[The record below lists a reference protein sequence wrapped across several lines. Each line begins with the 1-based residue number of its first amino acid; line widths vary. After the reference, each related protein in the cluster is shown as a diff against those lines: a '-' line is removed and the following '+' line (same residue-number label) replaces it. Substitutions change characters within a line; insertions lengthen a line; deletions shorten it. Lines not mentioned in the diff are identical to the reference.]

1 MNLNYLNNLN
11 KWNPK
16 SDTKTR
22 HKSLLGCVGKYKL
35 NLLKKTCGAICC
47 GKQMWN
53 RSSSK
58 YLYLNKLQSR
68 VSCYQE
74 YAIFLSN
81 KAPKNFFLEI
91 CFSFYWGRNYSQH
104 HLHEQKVE
112 AEPDCTKQQLHLH
125 KTSSQSVFMNRS
137 KAGFKFNRPV
147 FFLSSFPPLWKTSPS
162 DCSPLQSDSTH
173 SSPFHIVKA
182 AEWYKKQVKKIIFL
196 KHHIHKI
203 DREVKVTDIS
213 CEIFNRYTYSINSR
227 WDPSKQGSV
236 RGLFTTPLQLTFSKR
251 CV

>member
-1 MNLNYLNNLN
+1 MFF
-11 KWNPK
+11 
-16 SDTKTR
+16 KTR

-35 NLLKKTCGAICC
+35 NLLKIVWSYLLWQTDV
-47 GKQMWN
+47 KQ
-53 RSSSK
+53 SSSK
-58 YLYLNKLQSR
+58 YLYLNLNCSPMCRVIRNMQSF
-68 VSCYQE
+68 
-74 YAIFLSN
+74 FLTRRQR
-81 KAPKNFFLEI
+81 KFLLEI

-182 AEWYKKQVKKIIFL
+182 AEWYKKQVKK
-196 KHHIHKI
+196 
-203 DREVKVTDIS
+203 
-213 CEIFNRYTYSINSR
+213 
-227 WDPSKQGSV
+227 
-236 RGLFTTPLQLTFSKR
+236 
-251 CV
+251 

>member
-22 HKSLLGCVGKYKL
+22 RKSLLGCIGKYKL
-35 NLLKKTCGAICC
+35 NLLKIVWSYLLWQTDV
-47 GKQMWN
+47 KQEQFKVPL
-53 RSSSK
+53 SES
-58 YLYLNKLQSR
+58 KLQSR
-68 VSCYQE
+68 VSGYQE

-81 KAPKNFFLEI
+81 KAPKKFFVGNL
-91 CFSFYWGRNYSQH
+91 FFRNYSQH

-147 FFLSSFPPLWKTSPS
+147 FFLSSFPPLWKTSSS

-182 AEWYKKQVKKIIFL
+182 AEWYKKQVKKRIFL

-203 DREVKVTDIS
+203 DCEVKVTDIS

-236 RGLFTTPLQLTFSKR
+236 RGLFTTPLQLTFSKC